1 MISCPGLLDPKRCQR
16 MSSQDDT
23 HSAAIAA
30 IERDDAET
38 LRMLIGSSPHVGN
51 DELGGWLVIASFLG
65 KPATLEMLLRLDAD
79 ANWQN
84 EEGETPFSY
93 ACAYNQYES
102 ARILYEHGAD
112 INIVHPSGCT
122 PLDIAVC
129 QAEPAFREW
138 LKAIGAIRNQAYDEW
153 PWPPSAAE

>member
-1 MISCPGLLDPKRCQR
+1 MK
-16 MSSQDDT
+16 SQDDT
-23 HSAAIAA
+23 HSEAIAA
-30 IERDDAET
+30 IESDDAEV
-38 LRMLIGSSPHVGN
+38 LRQVIIGSSPHVGS
-51 DELGGWLVIASFLG
+51 DELGGWLVIASYLG
-65 KPATLEMLLRLDAD
+65 KPATLELLLRLDAN

-93 ACAYNQYES
+93 ACAYNQHES

-138 LKAIGAIRNQAYDEW
+138 LKKIGCVRNQTHDEW
-153 PWPPSAAE
+153 PWPPPTAE